1 MNIYRIILLIFI
13 ILFIF
18 ENILK
23 ENKKIYK
30 LIKNLSILIL
40 VFLCAFKGNVAR
52 DTEMYR
58 GYFEKIPNILEI
70 NLLPL
75 FPFEYGYILLNMIIK
90 TMTKNSDYLFMAVAL
105 ISLFNLKKFIE
116 YFSESYFFSLSFYY
130 ARYFFLKEFTQ
141 IRNGLAYSFILLALI
156 KLYEKKRTYFIIYVL
171 IAGSF
176 HKSAYFALTF
186 LIIEKM
192 LNKKK
197 IKKLI
202 LIIIPILPFLGIKNL
217 VIRIIKFLVRGK
229 AIYLDAYLTGVFSKP
244 HAGYSAIIFA
254 IILLYLLL
262 IFYKKILLNK
272 KVCFIFNA
280 YLYSV
285 LISSIFWGFGDIQGR
300 LASFFNTEFILVDK
314 VPNIF
319 KNKIIIKI
327 LMVAYVILIY
337 YTCFTMRLNLEQEY
351 LPYFR

>member
-1 MNIYRIILLIFI
+1 MNIYRVILLIFI

-18 ENILK
+18 EERLK
-23 ENKKIYK
+23 KNKKIYK
-30 LIKNLSILIL
+30 LVKNLSILIL
-40 VFLCAFKGNVAR
+40 VLLCTFKGSVAR

-58 GYFEKIPNILEI
+58 GYFEKIPNIFEI
-70 NLLPL
+70 DLLL
-75 FPFEYGYILLNMIIK
+75 VFPFEYGYILLNMLIK
-90 TMTKNSDYLFMAVAL
+90 TITTNSNYLFMSVAL
-105 ISLFNLKKFIE
+105 ISLFN
-116 YFSESYFFSLSFYY
+116 
-130 ARYFFLKEFTQ
+130 LKEFTQ

-156 KLYEKKRTYFIIYVL
+156 KLYEKKKEYFIIYIL

-186 LIIEKM
+186 LIIEKI

-217 VIRIIKFLVRGK
+217 IVKIIKFLVGGK
-229 AIYLDAYLTGVFSKP
+229 PIYLDAYLTGVFSKP

-272 KVCFIFNA
+272 KVCFIFNT

-285 LISSIFWGFGDIQGR
+285 LISSVFWGFGDIQGR
-300 LASFFNTEFILVDK
+300 LASFFNTEFVLVDK
-314 VPNIF
+314 VPKLF
-319 KNKIIIKI
+319 KNKIIIKT
-327 LMVAYVILIY
+327 LMIIYVILIY
-337 YTCFTMRLNLEQEY
+337 YVCFTRRLNLEKEY

>member
-1 MNIYRIILLIFI
+1 MNIYRVILLIFI

-18 ENILK
+18 EERLK
-23 ENKKIYK
+23 KNKKIYK
-30 LIKNLSILIL
+30 LLKNLSILIL
-40 VFLCAFKGNVAR
+40 VLLCTFKGSVAR

-58 GYFEKIPNILEI
+58 GYFEKIPNIFEI
-70 NLLPL
+70 DLLL
-75 FPFEYGYILLNMIIK
+75 VFPFEYGYILLNMLIK
-90 TMTKNSDYLFMAVAL
+90 TITTNSNYLFMSVAL

-116 YFSESYFFSLSFYY
+116 YFSKNYFYSLSFYY

-156 KLYEKKRTYFIIYVL
+156 KLYEKKKEYFIIYIL

-186 LIIEKM
+186 LIIEKI

-217 VIRIIKFLVRGK
+217 IVKIIKFLVGGK
-229 AIYLDAYLTGVFSKP
+229 PIYLDAYLTGVFSKP

-272 KVCFIFNA
+272 KVCFIFNT

-285 LISSIFWGFGDIQGR
+285 LISSVFWGFGDIQGR
-300 LASFFNTEFILVDK
+300 LASFFNTEFVLVDK
-314 VPNIF
+314 VPKLF
-319 KNKIIIKI
+319 KNKIIIKT
-327 LMVAYVILIY
+327 LMIIYVILIY
-337 YTCFTMRLNLEQEY
+337 YVCFTRRLNLEKEY